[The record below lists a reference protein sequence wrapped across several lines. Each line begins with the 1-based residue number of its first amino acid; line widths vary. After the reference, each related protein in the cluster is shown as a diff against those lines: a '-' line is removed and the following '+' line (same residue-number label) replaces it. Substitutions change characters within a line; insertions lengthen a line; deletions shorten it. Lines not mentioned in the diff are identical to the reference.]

1 MNTDIYVALI
11 SIILGGIVGYF
22 IDIKKKERAQNQKW
36 HDVYIDFGIEI
47 SKVLKPFLK
56 LSLRPKKYTTEEL
69 NRIKAEISQLYFKY
83 YPFLPHDILLE
94 LNCMHS
100 CLQSDGKRMYMIV
113 GNRKYKTIAQC
124 KTAEE
129 IKDFCRDATLID
141 KGLDKLERIID
152 NGKLPVYLQLNF
164 QARMV
169 IRRIDVFFGNK
180 KMFKWNK
187 YLKKKTVYALNLK

>member
-1 MNTDIYVALI
+1 MEKEYLALLSLVVGTCFGFFLDIQ
-11 SIILGGIVGYF
+11 
-22 IDIKKKERAQNQKW
+22 KEKRAQNIRW
-36 HDVYIDFGIEI
+36 HDMYLNFSREI
-47 SKVLKPFLK
+47 TAVLNPL
-56 LSLRPKKYTTEEL
+56 LSLSLKGKSYTTEEF
-69 NRIKAEISQLYFKY
+69 NKIKNEISQLYFKY

-113 GNRKYKTIAQC
+113 GNRKYKTISQC
-124 KTAEE
+124 KTTKE
-129 IKDFCRDATLID
+129 IKDLCRDATLINE
-141 KGLDKLERIID
+141 GLDKLERIID

>member
-1 MNTDIYVALI
+1 MK
-11 SIILGGIVGYF
+11 GKGYT
-22 IDIKKKERAQNQKW
+22 I
-36 HDVYIDFGIEI
+36 
-47 SKVLKPFLK
+47 
-56 LSLRPKKYTTEEL
+56 EEL
-69 NRIKAEISQLYFKY
+69 NKIKNEISQLYFKY

-113 GNRKYKTIAQC
+113 RNKKYNTISQC
-124 KTAEE
+124 KTTKE
-129 IKDFCRDATLID
+129 IQDLCRDATLID
-141 KGLDKLERIID
+141 EGLDKLERIID

-180 KMFKWNK
+180 KMFRWNK

>member
-1 MNTDIYVALI
+1 MEKEYLALLSLIAGACLGFFLDIQ
-11 SIILGGIVGYF
+11 
-22 IDIKKKERAQNQKW
+22 KEKRAQNVKW
-36 HDVYIDFGIEI
+36 HEMYLNFSKEI
-47 SKVLKPFLK
+47 TVVLNPL
-56 LSLRPKKYTTEEL
+56 LSLSLKGKSYTTEEF
-69 NRIKAEISQLYFKY
+69 NKIKNEISQLYFKY

-113 GNRKYKTIAQC
+113 GNRKYKTISQC
-124 KTAEE
+124 KTTKE
-129 IKDFCRDATLID
+129 IKDLCRDATLINE
-141 KGLDKLERIID
+141 GLDKLERIID